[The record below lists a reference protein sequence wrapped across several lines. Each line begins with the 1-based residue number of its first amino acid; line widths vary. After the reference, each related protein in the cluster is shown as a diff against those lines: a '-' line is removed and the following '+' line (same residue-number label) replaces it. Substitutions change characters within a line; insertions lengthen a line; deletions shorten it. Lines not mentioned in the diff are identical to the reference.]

1 MSVDVDSA
9 SGGSTNGTKAKGKGS
24 SHEYQ
29 KLSQLE
35 HVLKRPDTYIG
46 SVEFHESNMWVCN
59 ENNEVEYKSVNI
71 VPGFYK
77 VFDEI
82 LVNAADNKVRDPS
95 MTSIQVI
102 IDTENNQISV
112 RNDGKGIPIEIHE
125 KEKIYIPELI
135 FGNLLTSSNYD
146 DSEQKVTGGRNGF
159 GAKLCN
165 IFSTKFTLETC
176 DTHNTYHQDWS
187 DNMTKVDKPKIKAVN
202 NKKPYTMITFKP
214 DLARFGMEKID
225 NDHLMVLRRR
235 IFDLA
240 GTIQGVNV
248 KLNGATVPVNN
259 FKNYMNLYAKALSK
273 DDEKVDVL
281 ISKPND
287 RWEVGF
293 ALSDGSFNQMSFV
306 NSIATTSGGTH
317 VSHVTEQ
324 IVNYA
329 LDVMTKKNK
338 GRAGKLTKLHIRSNI
353 FLFINCKINNPSFTS
368 QTKEQLT
375 TKVSAFGSKCEL
387 PDKFL
392 KDIMNKTGL
401 TDRLLEITER
411 ASNAALKKQDGG
423 RKRRLTEFVKLEDA
437 NMAGTKDSS
446 KCTLILTEG
455 DSALTLAV
463 AGLAV
468 IGRDYYGCFPLR
480 GKILNVRDASQEQIL
495 NNKEIAALKKII
507 GLQHKKTYTSTEGL
521 RYGHIMIMT
530 DQDHDGSHIKGL
542 IINFLESLFPG
553 LLDIPGF
560 LLEFITPIVKVTI
573 LRNGRAV
580 KVIPFYNMPEFEE
593 WRETEGRTCRWKHKY
608 YKGLGTST
616 PETEGREYF
625 SELARHEKTFLNL
638 QEGDKE
644 RIELAFSKSRA
655 DDRKQWLQE
664 YVPGTYLD
672 SNINE
677 IGIKDFIDKELILFS
692 MADNLRS
699 IPSVMDGLKPA
710 QRKVVYSCAQRR
722 NTEIKVASLAGHI
735 TEKMGYHHGEQSLQQ
750 TIIGLAQSF
759 VGTNNI
765 YYLLPQ
771 GGFGSRATGGKDA
784 SAARY
789 ISTLLNPLARTLF
802 NSNDDPLLNY
812 MQDDEST
819 VEPEH
824 FVPIL
829 PTLLVNGTEGIGTGW
844 STNIPSFNP
853 VDLVENI
860 RRMMNGEALKPLVP
874 WYRGWSGTIEKVPG
888 SDHQFRVCGRIE
900 VINETTLA
908 ITELPVRMWTQ
919 TMKEFLLKSLIGS
932 SKGDKKLASGE
943 FLDDMTEEHGA
954 GIRFIVK
961 LSKEEMEKACKV
973 GLYNKFKLIA
983 PMSTSNMVAFDPQ
996 GRLRRYSTAEDIL
1009 REFYYVRLDYYV
1021 RRKDNMSQQ
1030 LRNHLERLTS
1040 RARFIKM
1047 IIDNELVISNRPK
1060 RDVIEDLQTLRFPK
1074 FGTGGVPVWPDEQ
1087 MQLDAEELME
1097 PEDTIETTTAGE
1109 EVPVVSKTKPSY
1121 DYLLEMRIMSLTRE
1135 MYQRL
1140 LRQRDET
1147 EEELNILLA
1156 KSAKDLWNAD
1166 LDKFMEQWDEFEKK
1180 DREDRETLVRIGG
1193 GKKRAAKRKGKNS
1206 DDSDDEFGAPKKRTK
1221 KAKKTATPQ
1230 YISTEIVELPPIET
1244 FATRSS
1250 VKSEPRAKSATPA
1263 ASTLASTAASTV
1275 ATEASTPAETPVPP
1289 TTAAYP
1295 KPKAK
1300 AAPRKKSPPKKLEVK
1315 EESGA
1320 ESDSDVSMADVTPV
1334 ERSPRASRRAAPVRI
1349 QISDDEDEPNV
1360 SAFVLSEDSD

>member
-1 MSVDVDSA
+1 MSVDLDVNMLDDN
-9 SGGSTNGTKAKGKGS
+9 NGNAVRGKGA

-46 SVEFHESNMWVCN
+46 SVEFHEIAMWVCN
-59 ENNEVEYKSVNI
+59 ANDEVEYKTVNI

-77 VFDEI
+77 IFDEI

-95 MTSIQVI
+95 MASIHVS
-102 IDTENNQISV
+102 IDPEKNEISV
-112 RNDGKGIPIEIHE
+112 RNDGKGIPIEKHE
-125 KEKIYIPELI
+125 KEKMFIPELI

-146 DSEQKVTGGRNGF
+146 DTEQKITGGRNGF

-165 IFSTKFTLETC
+165 IFSTRFALETS
-176 DTHNTYHQDWS
+176 DGTQRYRQEWT
-187 DNMTKVDKPKIKAVN
+187 DNMTKVGKPNITKAVS
-202 NKKPYTMITFKP
+202 KKSYTMVTFTP

-225 NDHLMVLRRR
+225 DDLVGLLRRR
-235 IFDLA
+235 VFDLA
-240 GTIQGVNV
+240 GTIQGVSV
-248 KLNGATVPVNN
+248 KLNDKTVPVNN
-259 FKNYMNLYAKALSK
+259 FKNYLNLYAKALSK
-273 DDEKVDVL
+273 DEEKVDVL
-281 ISKPND
+281 ITKPSD

-293 ALSDGSFNQMSFV
+293 ALSDGNFNQMSFV

-317 VSHVTEQ
+317 VSHVAEQ

-329 LDVMTKKNK
+329 MDVMTKKNK
-338 GRAGKLTKLHIRSNI
+338 GRAAKLTKAQVRSNI

-368 QTKEQLT
+368 QTKEQMT

-387 PDKFL
+387 PEKFL
-392 KDIMNKTGL
+392 KDVMNKTGL
-401 TDRLLEITER
+401 MDRLLEITER
-411 ASNAALKKQDGG
+411 ASNLALKKQDGG

-495 NNKEIAALKKII
+495 NNKEISALKKII

-521 RYGHIMIMT
+521 RYGHVMIMT

-560 LLEFITPIVKVTI
+560 LLEFITPIVKVTV
-573 LRNGRAV
+573 LRNGRAIR
-580 KVIPFYNMPEFEE
+580 VIPFYNMPEFEE
-593 WRETEGRTCRWKHKY
+593 WRDTEGRTCRWKHKY

-625 SELARHEKTFLNL
+625 SDLIRHEKRFLNL

-644 RIELAFSKSRA
+644 RIELAFSKSKA

-664 YVPGTYLD
+664 FVPGTYLD
-672 SNINE
+672 SNITD
-677 IGIKDFIDKELILFS
+677 IPISDFIDKELILFS

-710 QRKVVYSCAQRR
+710 QRKVVYACTQRR
-722 NTEIKVASLAGHI
+722 NTEIKVAALSGHI

-765 YYLLPQ
+765 YYLMPI
-771 GGFGSRATGGKDA
+771 GGFGSRASGGKDA

-802 NSNDDPLLNY
+802 HANDDPLLRY

-829 PTLLVNGTEGIGTGW
+829 PTLLVNGAEGIGTGW

-853 VDLVENI
+853 EDLVENI
-860 RRMMNGEALKPLVP
+860 RRMMTGDALKPLVP
-874 WYRGWSGTIEKVPG
+874 WYRGWTGTIERVPG
-888 SDHQFRVCGRIE
+888 SEHQFRVSGRIE
-900 VINETTLA
+900 IINDTTLA

-919 TMKEFLLKSLIGS
+919 TMKEFLLKSLTGS
-932 SKGDKKLASGE
+932 SKGDKKAASGE
-943 FLDDMTEEHGA
+943 FIDDMTEEHGA

-961 LSKEEMEKACKV
+961 LTKDQMDKV
-973 GLYNKFKLIA
+973 RQVGIYNKFKLLA
-983 PMSTSNMVAFDPQ
+983 PMSTSNMVAFDPE

-1009 REFYYVRLDYYV
+1009 KEFYYVRLDYYV
-1021 RRKDNMSQQ
+1021 KRKDNMSQQ
-1030 LRNHLERLTS
+1030 MRNHLERLTS

-1047 IIDNELVISNRPK
+1047 IIDRELVISNRPK
-1060 RDVIEDLQTLRFPK
+1060 RDVIEELQSLRFPK
-1074 FGTGGVPVWPDEQ
+1074 FGPDGKPVWPDAETK
-1087 MQLDAEELME
+1087 LDEEELME
-1097 PEDTIETTTAGE
+1097 EEDTIEKTKSGE
-1109 EVPVVSKTKPSY
+1109 EVPVVTKTKPSY
-1121 DYLLEMRIMSLTRE
+1121 DYLLEMRIMSLTKE
-1135 MYQRL
+1135 MYERL

-1147 EEELNILLA
+1147 ENELNVLLA
-1156 KSAKDLWNAD
+1156 KTPKDLWNAD
-1166 LDKFMEQWDEFEKK
+1166 LDKFLEQWREFEQQ
-1180 DREDRETLVRIGG
+1180 DRDDRETLVRINGAA
-1193 GKKRAAKRKGKNS
+1193 KKRGTKRKS
-1206 DDSDDEFGAPKKRTK
+1206 AEDDDDFSVGAPKKRATK
-1221 KAKKTATPQ
+1221 KTKKSDTPS
-1230 YISTEIVELPPIET
+1230 YVTTEIIELPPIEA
-1244 FATRSS
+1244 FANRN
-1250 VKSEPRAKSATPA
+1250 VKSEPRTKSATPA
-1263 ASTLASTAASTV
+1263 TSTRAASPSTAAPATDGM
-1275 ATEASTPAETPVPP
+1275 TEAKAPPA
-1289 TTAAYP
+1289 
-1295 KPKAK
+1295 PKAK
-1300 AAPRKKSPPKKLEVK
+1300 APARKKSPPKKLAVK
-1315 EESGA
+1315 EESDVEMDSG
-1320 ESDSDVSMADVTPV
+1320 SDVDMGDVEPLQ
-1334 ERSPRASRRAAPVRI
+1334 RSPRASRRVAPVRI
-1349 QISDDEDEPNV
+1349 QISDDEDEPDA
-1360 SAFVLSEDSD
+1360 SAFVLSSEE